1 MILSSSI
8 TVRCQS
14 WSDIEDLRDDTHTA
28 HEKTRVGVE
37 WDRSG
42 IAAAA
47 LMMIAEE
54 WAEPIADSLLA
65 RLLAVTSVRSTV
77 TINSTASPGHLP

>member
-1 MILSSSI
+1 MTRIRL
-8 TVRCQS
+8 TRN
-14 WSDIEDLRDDTHTA
+14 
-28 HEKTRVGVE
+28 TRVGVE
-37 WDRSG
+37 WDRSC